1 MKFKPKSGE
10 KEIISFRIPKV
21 LLSEVDLVANKNSLS
36 RNEFMIQCLEY
47 ALDNIETEENST
59 TGKNGQET

>member
-10 KEIISFRIPKV
+10 KEAISFRISKD
-21 LLSEVDLVANKNSLS
+21 LLVQIDKIAVENSLS

-47 ALDNIETEENST
+47 AINNIEEE
-59 TGKNGQET
+59 